1 MSFMDKKCAVILAA
15 GEGTRMKSKKPKA
28 LAEVLFAPMIDW
40 VIGAVKESGID
51 DICVVKGFGAEYLD
65 ARPCSRARD
74 SERVT
79 PFCRR
84 ETLLKATAAMSSF

>member
-40 VIGAVKESGID
+40 VIGAAK
-51 DICVVKGFGAEYLD
+51 
-65 ARPCSRARD
+65 
-74 SERVT
+74 RVT